1 MCYLKKCD
9 QMVTRIWIRQPPKYN
24 HRIGCRA
31 TQYQK
36 GFLFEMMDN
45 IYNLL
50 SKLRECI
57 VFSRFCLSV
66 CARGDSSDHYPWCIG
81 PYHTRAPA
89 CPGASPTPG
98 IGPHCRGTSVPAPPP
113 PTYSDLLNLDLT
125 VQSTNLFIMK
135 HVRLTSGQFVSW
147 NVLLLHWEPCF
158 GLRKT
163 SPKGFGMISPE
174 CKPPNWH
181 HSVQYVTDSDTKGPF
196 AHDDNDVFSVVMCEQ
211 LYW

>member
-1 MCYLKKCD
+1 M
-9 QMVTRIWIRQPPKYN
+9 
-24 HRIGCRA
+24 
-31 TQYQK
+31 
-36 GFLFEMMDN
+36 
-45 IYNLL
+45 
-50 SKLRECI
+50 
-57 VFSRFCLSV
+57 SV
-66 CARGDSSDHYPWCIG
+66 CLCTGGGGKWPYPWCIR
-81 PYHTRAPA
+81 PHHTRTPA

-98 IGPHCRGTSVPAPPP
+98 MGPHCTGPLIPAPPP
-113 PTYSDLLNLDLT
+113 PGHRTSLYRDLCPCPPPYSDLLNSDLT

-135 HVRLTSGQFVSW
+135 HIRLTSGKFVSW

-163 SPKGFGMISPE
+163 SGKGFGMISPE

-211 LYW
+211 LHW